1 MKGMRQSLR
10 SLIAMPSLHFAAAG
24 LVLFIV
30 LSSTDGPEDETS
42 EWPVPARTIHVS
54 DDRIEVLKQRTE
66 SRIGYALDLEET
78 RSVIQDWIT
87 DEILYR
93 EALLRSNTSNN
104 SAVLNRLRQKLAF
117 LDHAEGNGLKDDEL
131 LALAA
136 ELNLLDDDVV
146 LRQMFVQTMR
156 LLLAREGDRAPSTS
170 ELEAYHQAHRD
181 DYRTPARRTWHHLFV
196 DEAKDPS
203 GLSLSQLTVDLSTQ
217 DLQPAAA
224 IKRGDP
230 FPGGHSF
237 SGSTFEHVRTQ
248 FGQQFA
254 EALFSA
260 PIGDWSEPVQSPF
273 GSHIL
278 FVVSERPE
286 RVRAFDEVEDTLRLS
301 WTRAQRKKHLEASL
315 SHLTDQYQIIYE
327 TEPEWNAGSS

>member
-1 MKGMRQSLR
+1 MEGMRQRLR
-10 SLIAMPSLHFAAAG
+10 SLAAMPSLHFAAAG
-24 LVLFIV
+24 LVLFIA
-30 LSSTDGPEDETS
+30 LSSTDDYQDQPS
-42 EWPVPARTIHVS
+42 EQSVPPRTIYVS
-54 DDRIEVLKQRTE
+54 DARIEVLKQRTE

-78 RSVIQDWIT
+78 RSVIQDWVT
-87 DEILYR
+87 NEILYR
-93 EALLRSNTSNN
+93 EALLRSNASNN

-117 LDHAEGNGLKDDEL
+117 LDHAEGNDLKDDEL

-136 ELNLLDDDVV
+136 ELNLLDEDIV

-156 LLLAREGDRAPSTS
+156 LLLAREGGHAPSAS
-170 ELEAYHQAHRD
+170 ELEAHYQTHRD
-181 DYRTPARRTWHHLFV
+181 DYRTPARRTWHHVFV
-196 DEAKDPS
+196 DEAKDTS
-203 GLSLSQLTVDLSTQ
+203 DLSQLTVDLSTQ
-217 DLQPAAA
+217 DLQAEAA

-248 FGQQFA
+248 FGQHFA
-254 EALFSA
+254 EALFAA
-260 PIGDWSEPVQSPF
+260 PIAHWSGPVQSPF

-286 RVRAFDEVEDTLRLS
+286 RVRAFDEVEDALRLS
-301 WTRAQRKKHLEASL
+301 WTRAQRKKRLEASL